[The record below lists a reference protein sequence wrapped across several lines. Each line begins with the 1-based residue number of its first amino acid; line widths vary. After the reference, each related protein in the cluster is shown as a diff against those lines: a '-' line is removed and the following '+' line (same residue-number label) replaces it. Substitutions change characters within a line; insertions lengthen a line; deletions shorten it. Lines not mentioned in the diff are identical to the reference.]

1 MKVLIT
7 GGTRGIGLAAAE
19 KFLAAGD
26 EVFVTWL
33 SREEDFLRAK
43 EALKG
48 ASFFR
53 VDVADEAGM
62 KKLFH
67 ELPALDVLVNN
78 AGICLSGQVQDVPL
92 SAWER
97 QMSVNAGGA
106 FLAVKYAVKKMIPL
120 GRGAIINVASVWGE
134 TGGSCESAY
143 SATKG
148 ALIAFTK
155 ALAKELAPAGIC
167 VNCVSPGAIDTAM
180 NENLSKEERSAL
192 IEEIPLGRFGLPK
205 EVAELIFFLSRQTY
219 ITGQDIGING
229 GWYC

>member
-7 GGTRGIGLAAAE
+7 GGTRGIGLACCE
-19 KFLAAGD
+19 
-26 EVFVTWL
+26 
-33 SREEDFLRAK
+33 RFLRENADVVATWSHDEKAYIAASAMLKDVRFVRADVSDEQAVK
-43 EALKG
+43 ELI
-48 ASFFR
+48 
-53 VDVADEAGM
+53 EGM
-62 KKLFH
+62 GS
-67 ELPALDVLVNN
+67 LDVLVNN
-78 AGICLSGQVQDVPL
+78 AGICLSGQVQDITL

-106 FLAVKYAVKKMIPL
+106 FLTTKYAVKKMI
-120 GRGAIINVASVWGE
+120 GKGGAIINVASVWGE

-155 ALAKELAPAGIC
+155 ALAKELAPAGIT
-167 VNCVSPGAIDTAM
+167 VNCVSPGAIDTVM
-180 NENLSKEERSAL
+180 NASLSMEEREQL
-192 IEEIPLGRFGLPK
+192 CKDIPMGRFGLPE
-205 EVAELIFFLSRQTY
+205 EVAELIFFLSKQKY